1 MTKKAEEDSIHYFFK
16 CSAYSGFRI
25 DFLSKLHECFESD
38 AVPNE
43 NVLLNIIENGI
54 YNIDNNIEKNIND
67 SLFAAIKN
75 FMKLTNRF
83 NK

>member
-1 MTKKAEEDSIHYFFK
+1 MDNPFCPKCLDHIEDSIHYFFK

-43 NVLLNIIENGI
+43 NVLLYTIENGI
-54 YNIDNNIEKNIND
+54 YNIDNNIEK
-67 SLFAAIKN
+67 
-75 FMKLTNRF
+75 KLMTRCLLQKIF
-83 NK
+83 L